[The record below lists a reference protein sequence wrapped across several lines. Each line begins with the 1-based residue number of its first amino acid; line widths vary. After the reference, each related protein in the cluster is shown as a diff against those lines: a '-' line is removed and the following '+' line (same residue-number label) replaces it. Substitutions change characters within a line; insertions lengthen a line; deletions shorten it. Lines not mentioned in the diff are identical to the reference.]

1 MGVADWIVVAGY
13 FLVMIG
19 IGVWAKSRIKNAAD
33 FFVAGG
39 KVPWWL
45 TGISHHMS
53 GYSAAVFVG
62 YAALAYTTGFA
73 VYVWWALSITVACG
87 IGAILFAPRWPR
99 LRERLGIISPLE
111 YLAVRFNVAT
121 EQLLAWSGALLKVFD
136 VAAKWSASAILLQ
149 VFAGVP
155 LVWGILLVGGVTMVY
170 STIGGI
176 WADVLTDFGQF
187 VIQFV
192 AAIALA
198 IVVMAR
204 LDGLATPFTMWGRLP
219 AGHGDPFN
227 GTLTLPFFIAYCVI
241 STLSYNGGTWNLAMR
256 MISTPNGREARR
268 SMIFS
273 GALYLIWPLVLF
285 LPMWAAPIL
294 LPNLA
299 DPEQSYARL
308 ATTLLPTGLVGLV
321 LAGMFSHTM
330 AMTSS
335 DSNAIAS
342 VVVRDMIPVFR
353 QGRSF
358 LPPKVELWFGRLI
371 TFLFITLSMVI
382 ALASDSFGGV
392 LGLIILWFGALVG
405 PVAVPMLLGMLPWF
419 RRSGAS
425 AALLSTAAGLV
436 VFALNKYAWPGWVEG
451 MGNYGQAWTVAT
463 PVVISIVLFIVI
475 GWLKPENTERTDALV
490 DSLAHDGPVIESVA
504 AVIAGERS
512 EDRRNNDQK
521 AATRA

>member
-1 MGVADWIVVAGY
+1 MGVADWIVVVGY
-13 FLVMIG
+13 FLAMIG
-19 IGVWAKSRIKNAAD
+19 IGIWAKRRIKNAAD

-45 TGISHHMS
+45 IGISHHMS
-53 GYSAAVFVG
+53 GYSSAVFVG

-87 IGAILFAPRWPR
+87 IGAFLFAPRWPR
-99 LRERLGIISPLE
+99 LRKRLGIISPLE
-111 YLAVRFNVAT
+111 YLAVRFNLPT

-149 VFAGVP
+149 VFAGLP
-155 LVWGILLVGGVTMVY
+155 LVWGILLVGGVTMIY

-176 WADVLTDFGQF
+176 WADVLTDLGQF
-187 VIQFV
+187 LIQFV

-198 IVVMAR
+198 IAVMTK
-204 LDGLATPFTMWGRLP
+204 LNGLATPFTMWHKLP

-227 GTLTLPFFIAYCVI
+227 GTLTVPFFIAYCVI

-268 SMIFS
+268 SLIFS
-273 GALYLIWPLVLF
+273 GVLYLVWPLVLF

-294 LPNLA
+294 LPHLA
-299 DPEQSYARL
+299 NPDQSYAQL

-342 VVVRDMIPVFR
+342 VVIRDIVPVFR
-353 QGRSF
+353 KGRSF
-358 LPPKVELWFGRLI
+358 LPAKVELWFSRFV
-371 TFLFITLSMVI
+371 TFLFIVLSMVI

-392 LGLIILWFGALVG
+392 LGLLILWFGALVG
-405 PVAVPMLLGMLPWF
+405 PVAVPMLFGMLPWF
-419 RRSGAS
+419 RRSGSA

-436 VFALNKYAWPGWVEG
+436 LFALNNYAWPGWIDSLG
-451 MGNYGQAWTVAT
+451 DYGQSWSVAT
-463 PVVISIVLFIVI
+463 PVLLSIIGFIVI
-475 GWLKPENTERTDALV
+475 GFLKPENTERTDTLI
-490 DSLAHDGPVIESVA
+490 DSLDHDDTVDHAAA
-504 AVIAGERS
+504 AVIG
-512 EDRRNNDQK
+512 DPK
-521 AATRA
+521 ADDLA